1 MTTHTTSTAQGAGN
15 TERVEIPPRFDLG
28 RHAAGPVFQALLRFS
43 AAAEGQGLERS
54 LLELVK
60 IRASQLNGC
69 AYCIDMH
76 TLDAGAQGES
86 HQRMHALAAWR
97 ETPFFTA
104 RERAALAYAEA
115 ATKIDHAA
123 IDDTLDAA
131 AAHFTEDELMQL
143 VWVVAVINTWNR
155 VAIPARATPGQYT
168 PGQFS

>member
-1 MTTHTTSTAQGAGN
+1 MTTETTGTRQG
-15 TERVEIPPRFDLG
+15 ERVEIPPRFDLSK
-28 RHAAGPVFQALLRFS
+28 HAAGPVYQAMLRFS
-43 AAAEGQGLERS
+43 NAAETQGLERS
-54 LLELVK
+54 LVELVK

-76 TLDAGAQGES
+76 TLDAEAQGET

-115 ATKIDHAA
+115 ATNLDHAA
-123 IDDTLDAA
+123 IETALDDAG
-131 AAHFTEDELMQL
+131 AHLTEDELLQL
-143 VWVVAVINTWNR
+143 VWVVAMINTWNR